1 MQEGKLLMNEVIS
14 DFENR
19 LGTLRTGRA
28 NASILYGVNIE
39 YYGTP
44 TPLDQIAQIS
54 IVEGRQI
61 AIKPFDPS
69 ILKDI
74 EREINES
81 QLNLLAQNDGTNVR
95 INVPALSEETR
106 RAESKNVGTFAEEAK
121 VQIRNIRRDLNDE
134 IKDTDG
140 LPEDQEKKM
149 LEDVQN
155 LTNEYIKKIDD
166 ISKAKVEE
174 IMTV

>member
-1 MQEGKLLMNEVIS
+1 MQEGKLLMEEVIS
-14 DFENR
+14 DFEGR
-19 LGTLRTGRA
+19 LATLRTGRA
-28 NASILYGVNIE
+28 NASILYGVNVE

-54 IVEGRQI
+54 VVEGTQI

-69 ILKDI
+69 ILKEI

-81 QLNLLAQNDGTNVR
+81 HLNLLAQNDGTNVR
-95 INVPALSEETR
+95 INVPALTEETR
-106 RAESKNVGTFAEEAK
+106 RAESKNVGVFAEEAK
-121 VQIRNIRRDLNDE
+121 VQIRNIRRDLNDDVKE
-134 IKDTDG
+134 TEG

-149 LEDVQN
+149 LEDIQT
-155 LTNEYIKKIDD
+155 LTNEFIKKIDD
-166 ISKAKVEE
+166 ISKAKVDE

>member
-14 DFENR
+14 EFQER
-19 LGTLRTGRA
+19 LGTLRTGRP
-28 NASILYGVNIE
+28 NTSILYGVNVE

-54 IVEGRQI
+54 ISEGTQI
-61 AIKPFDPS
+61 VIKPFDPS
-69 ILKDI
+69 VLKEI

-81 QLNLLAQNDGTNVR
+81 NLNLLAQNDGTNVR
-95 INVPALSEETR
+95 INVPALSEESR
-106 RAESKNVGTFAEEAK
+106 REESKNVGTYAEEFK

-134 IKDTDG
+134 VTSEK
-140 LPEDQEKKM
+140 LPEDDERRE
-149 LEDVQN
+149 LDAVQD

-166 ISKAKVEE
+166 ISKEKVEE